1 MKNNNGSTKTNLILH
16 LIKSCE
22 NYDLIEKESIERINK
37 NRIILFPEEQN
48 ITIKSNS
55 MTRN

>member
-37 NRIILFPEEQN
+37 NQIILFPEEQN

-55 MTRN
+55 MTRS